1 MKINY
6 NPPSLSSL
14 LTIENI
20 TAEKIKSLGIYIPRM
35 FLSEKLFNLLVSH
48 YQNNDFFWKT
58 TTLDVGTDR
67 KIISYFGLLFSL
79 SKKSTGRHLNSYY
92 LDTFSEKMAH
102 EKRRGKHYNTPE
114 QLQIVSQLYELGDR
128 YDDSNKMLANIFT
141 QHHAEIIECDIWD
154 SYENYQSHQ
163 RELYL
168 NTPLISYNH
177 KLIAAEA
184 AEEIQAMTQYL
195 DKHAGEDDLYK
206 ILSSDN
212 QSDVYLGDGLWLSSD
227 GGISD
232 EGR

>member
-6 NPPSLSSL
+6 NPPSLSSS
-14 LTIENI
+14 LTIESI
-20 TAEKIKSLGIYIPRM
+20 TAEKIKSIGIYIPRI
-35 FLSEKLFNLLVSH
+35 FISERLFTLLVSQ
-48 YQNNDFFWKT
+48 YQEKDFFWKT
-58 TTLDVGTDR
+58 TTLNAGADR

-79 SKKSTGRHLNSYY
+79 SKKTTGRYFNSYY
-92 LDTFSEKMAH
+92 IEIFSEEMAH
-102 EKRRGKHYNTPE
+102 EKRRGVHYNTPE

-128 YDDSNKMLANIFT
+128 YDDSNKMLENIFT
-141 QHHAEIIECDIWD
+141 QHHTEIIECDIWD

-168 NTPLISYNH
+168 NTPLISYNY
-177 KLIAAEA
+177 KLIEAEA
-184 AEEIQAMTQYL
+184 AEEIKAMTQYL
-195 DKHAGEDDLYK
+195 DNHSGEDDLYK

-212 QSDVYLGDGLWLSSD
+212 KSDVYLGDGLWLSSN